1 MESPSL
7 PEDPLQFIVYSSVN
21 PRKERQTKSLP
32 LTKETVEQIG
42 SIVFEKSDLTKDEEA
57 FIVEATKKCDIDK
70 LFDYI
75 HSYFINRYPEKHL
88 SVKFCCGYW
97 GTFNL
102 YCENE
107 KNPVVYMDVLVTKAL
122 IQSLSAIFIW
132 DEYSNDPNCV
142 EEVYKSLFSS
152 LKEQA
157 INKRLPTSDTVSKWF
172 KFAQKD
178 RHILELTI
186 DAYYLIITFALAH
199 ELAHIYLGHL
209 SSIGSG
215 KKNVFDRELEAD
227 LVAYDY
233 ILYLI
238 DEQTSGTGSKI
249 WDRYYEHAYLAP
261 LMFFDYYDLIVYT
274 AEKLGIEGYG
284 VSGGYPSTQV
294 RREKLLETVN
304 LPKYVL
310 NTEEGN
316 IMYNCFLDGCDMYK
330 DALSSVNCADK
341 EFRRLLISKLQ
352 ENNLPE
358 EYVDTVVT
366 DFIETAYSPSTNQN
380 DVLADSD
387 KRLGFIV
394 IEQPKNDKVQHS
406 GISVKFKNVSL
417 TLDLK
422 KLLNRVYS
430 ATSMSVGLGAEVNLI
445 NTALISLSIVLS
457 HTVIKL
463 TEEKIAILLIFHKEN
478 IYKPYFSEVEL
489 PSFIELGIEKYHLSK
504 MSVETIMKE
513 CQELKA
519 LGCLSVMD
527 GKWYLKEKVVIL

>member
-32 LTKETVEQIG
+32 LTKETVEQVG
-42 SIVFEKSDLTKDEEA
+42 SIVFDKPDLTNEDVA
-57 FIVEATKKCDIDK
+57 YIVKATDTCSLER
-70 LFDYI
+70 LFEHI
-75 HSYFINRYPEKHL
+75 QSYFTNRYPDKHP
-88 SVKFCCGYW
+88 SVKFNRDLGE
-97 GTFNL
+97 TFNL
-102 YCENE
+102 YCEN
-107 KNPVVYMDVLVTKAL
+107 KRNPVVYMDDLIPAAL
-122 IQSLSAIFIW
+122 IQSLSAIFFW
-132 DEYSNDPNCV
+132 DEYSTDSESV
-142 EEVYKSLFSS
+142 EWAYKSLYST

-157 INKRLPTSDTVSKWF
+157 IHKSLPTNDTVSKWF
-172 KFAQKD
+172 EFVQKD
-178 RHILELTI
+178 KHIVELAV
-186 DAYYLIITFALAH
+186 DAYYLIVTFALAH

-209 SSIGSG
+209 SSIGSDEMD
-215 KKNVFDRELEAD
+215 VFDRELEAD
-227 LVAYDY
+227 QVAYEC
-233 ILYLI
+233 ILHLI
-238 DEQTSGTGSKI
+238 DEQTKGSGSKI

-274 AEKLGIEGYG
+274 AEKLEIEGYG

-294 RREKLLETVN
+294 RCEKLLETVN

-316 IMYNCFLDGCDMYK
+316 IMYNCFLDVCDMYK

-366 DFIETAYSPSTNQN
+366 EFIETAYSPSSNQN
-380 DVLADSD
+380 NVLANSD
-387 KRLGFIV
+387 KRVGFIV

-445 NTALISLSIVLS
+445 NTALISLPIVLS
-457 HTVIKL
+457 HAVIKL

-478 IYKPYFSEVEL
+478 IYNPYLSEVEL

-513 CQELKA
+513 CKELKT
-519 LGCLSVMD
+519 LECISVMD
-527 GKWYLKEKVVIL
+527 DKWYLKEKVVIL